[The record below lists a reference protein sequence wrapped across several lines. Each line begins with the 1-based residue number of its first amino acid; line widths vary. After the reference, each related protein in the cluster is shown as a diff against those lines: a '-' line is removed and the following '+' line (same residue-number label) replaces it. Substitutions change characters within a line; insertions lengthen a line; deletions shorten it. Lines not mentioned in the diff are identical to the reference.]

1 MSNVIGRHPDNDSHE
16 GEPRADH
23 ARGLTLRLSNSY
35 AKQVE
40 TIRYL
45 PLDKQKDGV
54 LLAARVLLMILFLL
68 FGWQKLT
75 GFSDTVAYMVS
86 TGASLPTLSALIA
99 VAMECVVGVLLVVGF
114 VSRQSRAVCLSSCRR
129 PPAGDVPGLPTTVQP
144 QHAASRRP
152 SQRHPEPPGKT
163 TIVKRGKSYHV
174 DRFTRRWKGA
184 DKPLVIFLALQ
195 FAGGDRFWFV
205 DTVVDQQPN
214 EHHAIAN
221 TIERSHH
228 RRRTVS
234 SAGRRL

>member
-1 MSNVIGRHPDNDSHE
+1 M
-16 GEPRADH
+16 
-23 ARGLTLRLSNSY
+23 
-35 AKQVE
+35 
-40 TIRYL
+40 
-45 PLDKQKDGV
+45 

-75 GFSDTVAYMVS
+75 GFSDTVAYRAS

-221 TIERSHH
+221 TIERSPPQTTH
-228 RRRTVS
+228 RFERRSTTISRFARLRPLCVS
-234 SAGRRL
+234 AHWLETLRSKRACHQPA